1 MATGN
6 RPRAPLPQPPA
17 PAPADKR
24 KRTYQRESLG
34 EAAAKSVLRSLAYS
48 IGRAIA
54 KMLTGS
60 RR

>member
-1 MATGN
+1 MVTEN
-6 RPRAPLPQPPA
+6 RPRAPLPEPPA
-17 PAPADKR
+17 RTPADKR
-24 KRTYQRESLG
+24 KRTYQREGIG
-34 EAAAKSVLRSLAYS
+34 EAAVKSVLRTLAAN